1 MPNLDLQLK
10 DLDIFHGFIRRHI
23 GPGTEDEAAMLAEL
37 DMESVDDL
45 LDQVVPESIRRRKP
59 LAVKS
64 SLSERQV
71 LLRLY
76 EISVRNQLY
85 KSFIGMGYYN
95 TLTPTVIERNLLRN
109 PAWYTS
115 YTPYQAEISQG
126 RLEAL
131 LNFQTMVSD
140 LTGMELANASVLDE
154 ATAAAE
160 AMAMCHRLSKAR
172 SDVFYIANSCHPQT
186 IEVVTNRAKHMN
198 IKCVIGT
205 PSPRPTIPSY
215 SGYCWNTPAPPARS
229 TITANW

>member
-1 MPNLDLQLK
+1 MQNPDLKLP

-23 GPGTEDEAAMLAEL
+23 GNSADEESAMLTEL
-37 DMESVDDL
+37 GMESMDEL
-45 LDQVVPESIRRRKP
+45 LDKVVPDSIRRRKP
-59 LAVKS
+59 LEVKS

-76 EISVRNQLY
+76 EISIRNQLF

-95 TLTPTVIERNLLRN
+95 TQTPTVIERNLLRN

-140 LTGMELANASVLDE
+140 LTGMEMANASVLDE

-160 AMAMCHRLSKAR
+160 AMTMCHRLSKSK
-172 SDVFYIANSCHPQT
+172 SDVFYIADTCHPQT
-186 IEVVTNRAKHMN
+186 IEVVTNRARHLR
-198 IKCVIGT
+198 IKCVIGD
-205 PSPRPTIPSY
+205 PFAAADNPELFGALLQLSLIH
-215 SGYCWNTPAPPARS
+215 
-229 TITANW
+229 I